1 MELSPRVCYRAFAS
15 RDRRFEGWFVIAVT
29 TTHIYC
35 RPGCPARLPRRD
47 HVRFFA
53 CAAAAEE
60 AGFRPCRRC
69 RPEAAPGSPAWA
81 GTSAT
86 VTRALRLIESGALDG
101 GGVESFAARLGVSS
115 RYLRRLF
122 AEQLGASPHSV
133 ALTRRVHLARRL
145 IDETALPMTEIALAA
160 GFASV
165 RRFNH
170 AIRSTYRGTPSE

>member
-60 AGFRPCRRC
+60 AGFRPCLRC
-69 RPEAAPGSPAWA
+69 RPESTPGSPAWL
-81 GTSAT
+81 GTSVT
-86 VTRALRLIESGALDG
+86 VERALRLIESGALDQADLG
-101 GGVESFAARLGVSS
+101 SLAARLGIGE
-115 RYLRRLF
+115 RHLR
-122 AEQLGASPHSV
+122 
-133 ALTRRVHLARRL
+133 
-145 IDETALPMTEIALAA
+145 
-160 GFASV
+160 
-165 RRFNH
+165 
-170 AIRSTYRGTPSE
+170 